1 MNTTFQILTLTD
13 LKIIN
18 ERIRGSGPYTNE
30 ISMSDSRNNAVLAP
44 PFCAQSWSHLI
55 NIQTVATAR
64 REHSFF
70 SQAKPA
76 ASSDLSQLQDK
87 FNRPLTRP

>member
-44 PFCAQSWSHLI
+44 PFLGAKLVAFNKYSNSGDRATRAQIL
-55 NIQTVATAR
+55 
-64 REHSFF
+64 
-70 SQAKPA
+70 
-76 ASSDLSQLQDK
+76 
-87 FNRPLTRP
+87 